1 MQKGYVK
8 RIYLVTDDN
17 IYDQKSFL
25 KSKNYYYASSI
36 KGYTY
41 LLKVIQWQ
49 YLRKMMCILY
59 QWCIFLFGDS
69 ICSWKQSCLR
79 LK

>member
-25 KSKNYYYASSI
+25 KSKNYFYASSI
-36 KGYTY
+36 KGYIY
-41 LLKVIQWQ
+41 LLKVIQ
-49 YLRKMMCILY
+49 
-59 QWCIFLFGDS
+59 
-69 ICSWKQSCLR
+69 
-79 LK
+79 